1 MPNSPRFPLKRWI
14 PVFLVAPIALAG
26 ACGGG
31 EEAEEEGDAA
41 GMADAMPADGG
52 EAMPVDG
59 GVAVR
64 ITQPEE
70 GAAVGPNV
78 RVVMETE
85 GIEIVSITPPVV
97 GTGHHHLYVDVDL
110 TPLSAMIPQNDPQII
125 HMGDGST
132 EYMLE
137 GLAPG
142 EHRLIAVVANPAHI
156 PLDPP
161 VVDTLHFT
169 VANEP

>member
-1 MPNSPRFPLKRWI
+1 MRFPRPSWI
-14 PVFLVAPIALAG
+14 PVALIAPLAVAV

-31 EEAEEEGDAA
+31 EQADADAA
-41 GMADAMPADGG
+41 MA
-52 EAMPVDG
+52 EAMPEEMAEEMPAEPAVT
-59 GVAVR
+59 VR
-64 ITQPEE
+64 IAQPEE
-70 GAAVGPNV
+70 GATVGPDV
-78 RVVMETE
+78 QVVLETE

-97 GTGHHHLYVDVDL
+97 GTGHHHIYVDVDL
-110 TPLSAMIPQNDPQII
+110 TPLSDLIPQNDPQII

>member
-1 MPNSPRFPLKRWI
+1 MRFQRPRWI
-14 PVFLVAPIALAG
+14 PVVLVAPLSLSI

-31 EEAEEEGDAA
+31 EQAEDVEMSAEPAQEMAA
-41 GMADAMPADGG
+41 ESA
-52 EAMPVDG
+52 VT
-59 GVAVR
+59 VR
-64 ITQPEE
+64 IAQPEE
-70 GAAVGPNV
+70 GATVGPDV
-78 RVVMETE
+78 LVVMETE

-110 TPLSAMIPQNDPQII
+110 GPLSELIPQNDPQII

-142 EHRLIAVVANPAHI
+142 AHRLIAVVANPAHI

-169 VANEP
+169 VADNP

>member
-1 MPNSPRFPLKRWI
+1 MRFPRPRWI
-14 PVFLVAPIALAG
+14 PVALIAPLSLAI

-31 EEAEEEGDAA
+31 EQAEDAAMAEDAMAEEAA
-41 GMADAMPADGG
+41 EEMPA
-52 EAMPVDG
+52 EPAVT
-59 GVAVR
+59 VR

-70 GAAVGPNV
+70 GATVGPDV
-78 RVVMETE
+78 LVVMETE

-110 TPLSAMIPQNDPQII
+110 TPLSELIPQNDPQII

-142 EHRLIAVVANPAHI
+142 AHRLIAVVANPAHI
-156 PLDPP
+156 PLAPP
-161 VVDTLHFT
+161 VVATLHFT
-169 VANEP
+169 VANEE

>member
-1 MPNSPRFPLKRWI
+1 MRFPRPRWI
-14 PVFLVAPIALAG
+14 PVALIAPLSLAI

-31 EEAEEEGDAA
+31 EQAEDAEMAAEPAEE
-41 GMADAMPADGG
+41 MPA
-52 EAMPVDG
+52 EPAVT
-59 GVAVR
+59 VR

-70 GAAVGPNV
+70 GATVGSDV
-78 RVVMETE
+78 LVVMETE

-110 TPLSAMIPQNDPQII
+110 TPLSDMIPQNDPQII

-132 EYMLE
+132 ERMLE

-169 VANEP
+169 VANEQ

>member
-1 MPNSPRFPLKRWI
+1 MRSSLPSWI
-14 PVFLVAPIALAG
+14 PAVLIAPLSLAV

-31 EEAEEEGDAA
+31 EQAGDAEMA
-41 GMADAMPADGG
+41 EGMADEMAEEMPAEG
-52 EAMPVDG
+52 AVT
-59 GVAVR
+59 VR

-70 GAAVGPNV
+70 GSTVGSDV
-78 RVVMETE
+78 LVVMETD

-110 TPLSAMIPQNDPQII
+110 TPLSDMIPQNDPQII

-137 GLAPG
+137 GLAAG

-169 VANEP
+169 VSNEQ

>member
-1 MPNSPRFPLKRWI
+1 MRFPRPSWI
-14 PVFLVAPIALAG
+14 PVALIAPLSLAI

-31 EEAEEEGDAA
+31 EQAEEAEMAEE
-41 GMADAMPADGG
+41 MAEEMASEPA
-52 EAMPVDG
+52 VT
-59 GVAVR
+59 VT

-70 GAAVGPNV
+70 GSTVGADV
-78 RVVMETE
+78 MVVMETE

-110 TPLSAMIPQNDPQII
+110 TPLTDLIPQNDPQII

-137 GLAPG
+137 GLESG
-142 EHRLIAVVANPAHI
+142 EHRIIAVVANPAHI

-169 VANEP
+169 VANEQ

>member
-1 MPNSPRFPLKRWI
+1 MRFPRPRWA
-14 PVFLVAPIALAG
+14 PVALIAPLSLGI

-31 EEAEEEGDAA
+31 EQAEDAEMA
-41 GMADAMPADGG
+41 EGMAG
-52 EAMPVDG
+52 EAPAEAAVT
-59 GVAVR
+59 VR
-64 ITQPEE
+64 IAQPEE
-70 GAAVGPNV
+70 GATVGPDV
-78 RVVMETE
+78 LVVMETE

-110 TPLSAMIPQNDPQII
+110 TPLSDMIPQNDPQII

-132 EYMLE
+132 ERVLE
-137 GLAPG
+137 SLAPG

-161 VVDTLHFT
+161 VVDTLHFM

>member
-1 MPNSPRFPLKRWI
+1 M
-14 PVFLVAPIALAG
+14 
-26 ACGGG
+26 
-31 EEAEEEGDAA
+31 
-41 GMADAMPADGG
+41 
-52 EAMPVDG
+52 
-59 GVAVR
+59 
-64 ITQPEE
+64 TQPEE
-70 GAAVGPNV
+70 GATVGPDV
-78 RVVMETE
+78 LVVMETE

-110 TPLSAMIPQNDPQII
+110 TPLSDLIPQNDPQII

-142 EHRLIAVVANPAHI
+142 AHRLIAVVANPAHI

-169 VANEP
+169 VANEE

>member
-1 MPNSPRFPLKRWI
+1 MRFPRPRWI
-14 PVFLVAPIALAG
+14 PVAFVAPLSLAI

-31 EEAEEEGDAA
+31 EPAEDVQIAAEPAEE
-41 GMADAMPADGG
+41 MPA
-52 EAMPVDG
+52 EP
-59 GVAVR
+59 AVTVQ

-70 GAAVGPNV
+70 GATVGPDV
-78 RVVMETE
+78 MVVMETD

-110 TPLSAMIPQNDPQII
+110 TPLSDMIPQNDPQII

-169 VANEP
+169 VANEQ

>member
-1 MPNSPRFPLKRWI
+1 MRFPRPRWI
-14 PVFLVAPIALAG
+14 PVAFIAPLSLAI

-31 EEAEEEGDAA
+31 EQAEDAEMAAEPAEE
-41 GMADAMPADGG
+41 MPA
-52 EAMPVDG
+52 ESAVT
-59 GVAVR
+59 VR

-70 GAAVGPNV
+70 GATVGPDV
-78 RVVMETE
+78 LVVMETE

-97 GTGHHHLYVDVDL
+97 GTGHHHLYVDVEL
-110 TPLSAMIPQNDPQII
+110 TPLSDLIPQNDPQII

-169 VANEP
+169 VANEE

>member
-1 MPNSPRFPLKRWI
+1 MRFPRPRWI
-14 PVFLVAPIALAG
+14 PVALIAPLSLAI

-31 EEAEEEGDAA
+31 EQAEDAEMAAEPAEE
-41 GMADAMPADGG
+41 MPA
-52 EAMPVDG
+52 EPAVT
-59 GVAVR
+59 VR

-70 GAAVGPNV
+70 GATVGPDV
-78 RVVMETE
+78 LVVMETE

-110 TPLSAMIPQNDPQII
+110 TPLSDMIPQNDPQII

-132 EYMLE
+132 ERMLE

-169 VANEP
+169 VANEQ

>member
-1 MPNSPRFPLKRWI
+1 MRFPRPRWI
-14 PVFLVAPIALAG
+14 PVAFVAPLSFAI

-31 EEAEEEGDAA
+31 EQAEDVQIAAEPAEE
-41 GMADAMPADGG
+41 MPA
-52 EAMPVDG
+52 EPAVT
-59 GVAVR
+59 VR

-70 GAAVGPNV
+70 GATVGPDV
-78 RVVMETE
+78 MVVMETD

-110 TPLSAMIPQNDPQII
+110 TPLSDLIPQNDPQII

-169 VANEP
+169 VANEE

>member
-1 MPNSPRFPLKRWI
+1 MRFPRPRWI
-14 PVFLVAPIALAG
+14 PVAFVAPLSLAI
-26 ACGGG
+26 ACGG
-31 EEAEEEGDAA
+31 EEPAEDVQIAAEPAEE
-41 GMADAMPADGG
+41 MPA
-52 EAMPVDG
+52 EPAVT
-59 GVAVR
+59 VR

-70 GAAVGPNV
+70 GATVGPDV
-78 RVVMETE
+78 MVVMETD

-110 TPLSAMIPQNDPQII
+110 TPLSDMIPQNDPQII

-169 VANEP
+169 VANEE

>member
-1 MPNSPRFPLKRWI
+1 MRFPRPRWI
-14 PVFLVAPIALAG
+14 PVALLAPLSLAI

-31 EEAEEEGDAA
+31 EEADDAEMAETAAEE
-41 GMADAMPADGG
+41 
-52 EAMPVDG
+52 MPVEPA
-59 GVAVR
+59 VTVR

-70 GAAVGPNV
+70 GATVGSDV
-78 RVVMETE
+78 QVVMETE

-110 TPLSAMIPQNDPQII
+110 TPLSELIPQNDPQII

-169 VANEP
+169 VANEE

>member
-1 MPNSPRFPLKRWI
+1 MRFPRPRWI
-14 PVFLVAPIALAG
+14 PVALIAPLSLAI

-31 EEAEEEGDAA
+31 EQAEDAEMAEAPAEE
-41 GMADAMPADGG
+41 
-52 EAMPVDG
+52 MPVEPA
-59 GVAVR
+59 VTVR

-70 GAAVGPNV
+70 GATVGPDV
-78 RVVMETE
+78 MVVMETE

-110 TPLSAMIPQNDPQII
+110 TPLTDLIPQNDPQII

-169 VANEP
+169 VANEE

>member
-1 MPNSPRFPLKRWI
+1 MRFPRPRWI
-14 PVFLVAPIALAG
+14 PVALIAPLSLAI

-31 EEAEEEGDAA
+31 EQAEDAEMAAEPAEE
-41 GMADAMPADGG
+41 MPA
-52 EAMPVDG
+52 EPAVT
-59 GVAVR
+59 VR

-70 GAAVGPNV
+70 GATVGPDV
-78 RVVMETE
+78 LVVMETE

-110 TPLSAMIPQNDPQII
+110 TPLSDMIPQNDPQII

-132 EYMLE
+132 ERMLE

-169 VANEP
+169 VANEE

>member
-1 MPNSPRFPLKRWI
+1 MRLSLPSRLYGVLI
-14 PVFLVAPIALAG
+14 GLVAVAT

-31 EEAEEEGDAA
+31 EQAEAE
-41 GMADAMPADGG
+41 ADVAPEMPA
-52 EAMPVDG
+52 EPAVT
-59 GVAVR
+59 VR

-70 GAAVGPNV
+70 GSTVGPDV
-78 RVVMETE
+78 LVVMETE

-110 TPLSAMIPQNDPQII
+110 TPLSDLIPQNDPQII

-156 PLDPP
+156 PLAPP

-169 VANEP
+169 VSNEE

>member
-1 MPNSPRFPLKRWI
+1 MRFPRQSWI
-14 PVFLVAPIALAG
+14 PVALIAPLSLAV

-31 EEAEEEGDAA
+31 EQAEAEEMPEA
-41 GMADAMPADGG
+41 MAEEMPA
-52 EAMPVDG
+52 EPTVT
-59 GVAVR
+59 VT

-70 GAAVGPNV
+70 GSTVGADV
-78 RVVMETE
+78 MVVMETE

-110 TPLSAMIPQNDPQII
+110 TPLTDMIPQNDPQII

-132 EYMLE
+132 ERLIE

-169 VANEP
+169 VAHEE

>member
-1 MPNSPRFPLKRWI
+1 MRSSLPSWI
-14 PVFLVAPIALAG
+14 PVILVAPLSLAV

-31 EEAEEEGDAA
+31 EQAGDAETA
-41 GMADAMPADGG
+41 IAEMPEEMPA
-52 EAMPVDG
+52 EPAVT
-59 GVAVR
+59 VR

-70 GAAVGPNV
+70 GSTTGPDV
-78 RVVMETE
+78 MVVMETE

-110 TPLSAMIPQNDPQII
+110 TPLSDMIPQNDPQII

-132 EYMLE
+132 EYTLE
-137 GLAPG
+137 GLAAG

-169 VANEP
+169 VANEQ

>member
-1 MPNSPRFPLKRWI
+1 MRFPRPSWI
-14 PVFLVAPIALAG
+14 PVALIAPLSLAI

-31 EEAEEEGDAA
+31 EQAEDAEMAEE
-41 GMADAMPADGG
+41 MAEEMPADP
-52 EAMPVDG
+52 AVT
-59 GVAVR
+59 VR

-70 GAAVGPNV
+70 GSTVGPDV
-78 RVVMETE
+78 LVVMETD

-97 GTGHHHLYVDVDL
+97 GTGHHHLYLDVDL
-110 TPLSAMIPQNDPQII
+110 TPLSDMIPQNDPQII

-132 EYMLE
+132 EYTLE
-137 GLAPG
+137 GLEAG

-169 VANEP
+169 VANEQ

>member
-1 MPNSPRFPLKRWI
+1 MRFPRPRWI
-14 PVFLVAPIALAG
+14 PVAFVAPLSLAI

-31 EEAEEEGDAA
+31 EPAEDAEMAAEPAEE
-41 GMADAMPADGG
+41 MPA
-52 EAMPVDG
+52 EPAVT
-59 GVAVR
+59 VR

-70 GAAVGPNV
+70 GATVGPDV
-78 RVVMETE
+78 LVVMETD

-110 TPLSAMIPQNDPQII
+110 TPLSELIPQNDPQII

-169 VANEP
+169 VANEE

>member
-1 MPNSPRFPLKRWI
+1 MRFPRPSWI
-14 PVFLVAPIALAG
+14 PVSLIAAPLAL

-31 EEAEEEGDAA
+31 EQ
-41 GMADAMPADGG
+41 ADADADMA
-52 EAMPVDG
+52 EAMPEEM
-59 GVAVR
+59 AEEMPAEPAITVR
-64 ITQPEE
+64 IAQPEG
-70 GAAVGPNV
+70 GATVGPDV
-78 RVVMETE
+78 QVVLETE

-97 GTGHHHLYVDVDL
+97 GTGHHHIYVDVDL
-110 TPLSAMIPQNDPQII
+110 TPLSDLIPQNDPQII

-169 VANEP
+169 VANEQ

>member
-1 MPNSPRFPLKRWI
+1 MRFPRPRWI
-14 PVFLVAPIALAG
+14 PVAFVAPLSLAV

-31 EEAEEEGDAA
+31 EQAEDAEMAAAPAEE
-41 GMADAMPADGG
+41 MPA
-52 EAMPVDG
+52 EPAVT
-59 GVAVR
+59 VR

-70 GAAVGPNV
+70 GATVGPDV
-78 RVVMETE
+78 LVVMETE

-110 TPLSAMIPQNDPQII
+110 TPLSDMIPQNDPQII

-132 EYMLE
+132 EYALE

-169 VANEP
+169 VANEE

>member
-1 MPNSPRFPLKRWI
+1 MRFPRPRWI
-14 PVFLVAPIALAG
+14 PVALIAPLSLAI

-31 EEAEEEGDAA
+31 EQAEDAEMAAEPAEE
-41 GMADAMPADGG
+41 MPA
-52 EAMPVDG
+52 EPAVT
-59 GVAVR
+59 VR

-70 GAAVGPNV
+70 GATVGPDV
-78 RVVMETE
+78 LVVMKTE

-110 TPLSAMIPQNDPQII
+110 TPLSDMIPQNDPQII

-132 EYMLE
+132 ERMLE

-169 VANEP
+169 VANEQ

>member
-1 MPNSPRFPLKRWI
+1 MRFPRPRWI
-14 PVFLVAPIALAG
+14 PVALIAPLSLAI

-31 EEAEEEGDAA
+31 EQAEDAEMAAEPAEE
-41 GMADAMPADGG
+41 MPA
-52 EAMPVDG
+52 EPAVT
-59 GVAVR
+59 VR

-70 GAAVGPNV
+70 GATVGSDV
-78 RVVMETE
+78 LVVMETE

-110 TPLSAMIPQNDPQII
+110 TPLSDLIPQNDPQII

-132 EYMLE
+132 ERMLE

-169 VANEP
+169 VANEE

>member
-1 MPNSPRFPLKRWI
+1 MRSSLPSWI
-14 PVFLVAPIALAG
+14 PVVLIVPLSLAV

-31 EEAEEEGDAA
+31 EEAEDA
-41 GMADAMPADGG
+41 GMAEGMAEEMPAEAMPA
-52 EAMPVDG
+52 EAAVT
-59 GVAVR
+59 VR

-70 GAAVGPNV
+70 GSTVGPDVNV
-78 RVVMETE
+78 VLETD

-110 TPLSAMIPQNDPQII
+110 TPLSALIPQNDPQII

-169 VANEP
+169 VANEQ

>member
-1 MPNSPRFPLKRWI
+1 MRFPRPRWI
-14 PVFLVAPIALAG
+14 PVVLIAPLSLAV

-31 EEAEEEGDAA
+31 EQAEDAEMAEGMAEEMTEE
-41 GMADAMPADGG
+41 MPA
-52 EAMPVDG
+52 EAAVT
-59 GVAVR
+59 VR

-70 GAAVGPNV
+70 GATVGPDV
-78 RVVMETE
+78 LVVMETE

-110 TPLSAMIPQNDPQII
+110 TPLSDMIPQNDPQII

-132 EYMLE
+132 ERMLE
-137 GLAPG
+137 GLTPG

-169 VANEP
+169 VANEQ

>member
-1 MPNSPRFPLKRWI
+1 MRFPRPRWI
-14 PVFLVAPIALAG
+14 PVALIAPLSLAI

-31 EEAEEEGDAA
+31 EQAEDAEMAAEPAEEMAA
-41 GMADAMPADGG
+41 EPA
-52 EAMPVDG
+52 VT
-59 GVAVR
+59 VR

-70 GAAVGPNV
+70 GATVGPDV
-78 RVVMETE
+78 LVVMETE

-110 TPLSAMIPQNDPQII
+110 TPLSDLIPQNDPQII

-137 GLAPG
+137 GLAAG

-169 VANEP
+169 VANEE